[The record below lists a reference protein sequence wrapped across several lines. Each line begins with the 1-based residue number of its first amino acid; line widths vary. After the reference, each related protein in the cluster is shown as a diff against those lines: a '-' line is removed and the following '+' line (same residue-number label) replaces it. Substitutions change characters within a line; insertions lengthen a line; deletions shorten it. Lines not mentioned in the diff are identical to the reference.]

1 MVDFH
6 FPTSVIFCIAVP
18 LLFFILAKLKT
29 IFKTLSASTP
39 TKLPKSYPI
48 FGSFFT
54 ILENRERYVQWTSEI
69 VTSTPNLTF
78 QLHRTF
84 GRQLIVTAN
93 AANVQHILKS
103 HFHNYDKGDFFRSTL
118 RDFLGDGIFNSDGEK
133 WKFQRQV
140 SSHEFNTK
148 SLRKFV
154 ETVVDSE
161 LSDRL
166 IPILKSAAANKT
178 VLDFQDILQR
188 FAFDNICKIAFGYD
202 PGYLSP
208 SLPQEEFA
216 LAFEKAVK
224 LSCDRFSSFIPY
236 FWKIRRA
243 LNIGSEKQ
251 LKIAVNQVREFAKE
265 IIREKT
271 QELQGKSS
279 MESVDDLLSRF
290 LSSGHSDEDFVA
302 DIVIS
307 FILAGRDTTSAALTW
322 FFWLLSD
329 HPEVENEIL
338 REINEKS
345 EAVSA
350 YDEVKDMVYTHASLC
365 ESMRLYPP
373 VPLDAKAALSDD
385 VLPDGTIV
393 RKGMRVSYHP
403 YAMGRVEK
411 VWGKDWADFRPAR
424 WLERES
430 AAEKWRFVNRD
441 SYTYPVFQ
449 AGPRICLGKE
459 MAFIQMKRVVAGVL
473 RQFRVVPLVVE
484 GAEPVYITDL
494 TAKMKGG
501 FPVRIVERAEEGY

>member
-1 MVDFH
+1 MEDFY
-6 FPTSVIFCIAVP
+6 FSASLIFSILIP
-18 LLFFILAKLKT
+18 LLFFVITKLKT
-29 IFKTLSASTP
+29 STSNP

-48 FGSFFT
+48 FGSFFA
-54 ILENRERYVQWTSEI
+54 ILKNRERYAQWTSEI
-69 VTSTPNLTF
+69 VTSTPSLTF
-78 QLHRTF
+78 TLHRPF
-84 GRQLIVTAN
+84 GRRLILTAN

-103 HFHNYDKGDFFRSTL
+103 HFHNYDKGDFFRSNL
-118 RDFLGDGIFNSDGEK
+118 RDFLGDGIFNTDGEN

-148 SLRKFV
+148 SLRKFL

-166 IPILKSAAANKT
+166 VPVLENAAAHET

-202 PGYLSP
+202 PGYLSA
-208 SLPQEEFA
+208 SLPEEKLA
-216 LAFEKAVK
+216 VAFEKAVK
-224 LSCDRFSSFIPY
+224 LSSERFGSFVPY
-236 FWKIRRA
+236 FWKIKKA

-251 LKIAVNQVREFAKE
+251 LKIAVGQVREFAKQ
-265 IIREKT
+265 IIREKK
-271 QELQGKSS
+271 QQLDGKSGLESSS
-279 MESVDDLLSRF
+279 MDDLLSRF

-307 FILAGRDTTSAALTW
+307 FMLAGRDTTSAALTW
-322 FFWLLSD
+322 FFYLLSIN
-329 HPEVENEIL
+329 PEVESEIL
-338 REINEKS
+338 REIKEKS
-345 EAVSA
+345 EATSA
-350 YDEVKDMVYTHASLC
+350 YDEVKEMVYIHASLC

-373 VPLDAKAALSDD
+373 VPVDTKEALSDD
-385 VLPDGTIV
+385 VLPDGTVV
-393 RKGMRVSYHP
+393 RKGTRVSYHP

-411 VWGKDWADFRPAR
+411 VWGKDWAEFRPAR
-424 WLERES
+424 WLEREE
-430 AAEKWRFVNRD
+430 AAGEWRFVNRD

-473 RQFRVVPLVVE
+473 RRFRVVPVVVE
-484 GAEPVYITDL
+484 GAEPVYIAGL

-501 FPVRIVERAEEGY
+501 FPVRIEARAEASSSF